1 MSSKNDDLNKKFELN
16 KDEEENE
23 KLFEILRAFEIQL
36 RQAATEEEKKEI
48 EKQIQTYTEGLD
60 VNSLMTILN
69 RYSDS
74 AKNYEFTSGGNMPVV
89 PVRGTVFF
97 PEAIVHFDISRKEIK
112 EDIGIAAETEANSTI
127 TASRVI
133 ECFNSIVE
141 FIQNI
146 GLVIGVLAA
155 AVIVILS
162 IVNIKRQANKFTE
175 EQLSGLKS
183 NGKYIPGIF
192 VELNESKEIL
202 RYFLYRK
209 KWKHS
214 TDTTNRSVPAFILSY

>member
-1 MSSKNDDLNKKFELN
+1 MIFQIS
-16 KDEEENE
+16 DETAS
-23 KLFEILRAFEIQL
+23 AF
-36 RQAATEEEKKEI
+36 
-48 EKQIQTYTEGLD
+48 
-60 VNSLMTILN
+60 TILLMIYGVLYQN
-69 RYSDS
+69 
-74 AKNYEFTSGGNMPVV
+74 
-89 PVRGTVFF
+89 
-97 PEAIVHFDISRKEIK
+97 H
-112 EDIGIAAETEANSTI
+112 
-127 TASRVI
+127 
-133 ECFNSIVE
+133 VE

-209 KWKHS
+209 KWKHRIIRRF
-214 TDTTNRSVPAFILSY
+214 NYIYNFQL